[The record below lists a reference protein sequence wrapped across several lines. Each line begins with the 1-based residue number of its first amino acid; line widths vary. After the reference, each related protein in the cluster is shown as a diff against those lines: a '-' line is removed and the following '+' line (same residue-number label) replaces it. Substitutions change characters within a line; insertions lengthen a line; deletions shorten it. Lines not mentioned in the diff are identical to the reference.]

1 MAGITWLCWI
11 LGSVIAGLGVLW
23 LGSALFRDR
32 SRGRRRC
39 PKCWYDMTGVPALTC
54 PECGRESKH
63 ETRFFRTRRHRYQAA
78 FAFIVLFFGLVTTRV
93 PAVVDHGP
101 FDFVPTPILRLVLGF
116 FAEDAEAAYTARR
129 QPIFPK
135 LIWSPPT
142 RPGTPA
148 PPTTPTTW
156 RERIEADW
164 DRLLAASHARRLI
177 YAKIRE
183 RRGSTAAPFIT
194 STMGVIG
201 IVLSDVDDERR
212 IAIDAV
218 RSLATRSDIPIEMR
232 QIGIG
237 WLMALGFDTA
247 ATRGA
252 LRSVARSKSAPPYL
266 RLDAIDALQRQKAKP
281 TAYIGALRELL
292 VTPDP
297 HSIGLEGYA
306 RRAIMCAARLPT
318 EQAIAELLA
327 AVESERVFT
336 RRVASDGF
344 QQLGAAAHPA
354 VPPLVAAVNREAS
367 FVEMYAL
374 ESLVAIGGPAA
385 EALARLMRDGDP
397 KRRTFIAVTI
407 RRLNSRDPEMIELI
421 AMDLLD
427 SNVPFSRTLLSAT
440 TSHGTQA
447 VAALEAIPVAR
458 QLEPRKRFVILY
470 ARSNHWSDP
479 SAPVAALDDPDREV
493 RIAVFDELRRMKWAA
508 DTISGSIVDALA
520 RATDPRDQRDLIS
533 IVRQFEIKDGRVIP
547 LLRGRSGCEEAENL
561 GFNALYT
568 LDVMCIDREV
578 VVDEAI
584 RMLRD
589 PYEQGR
595 ILATRVLGRAGA
607 DAARALGA
615 LRAAVEDEA
624 LSLAQPAAEAI
635 ESINEAL
642 RDSGEQSPAHPDA
655 PGGP

>member
-135 LIWSPPT
+135 LMWSPPT

-183 RRGSTAAPFIT
+183 RRGPTAAPFIT

-306 RRAIMCAARLPT
+306 RRAIIYAARLPT
-318 EQAIAELLA
+318 EQAIAELLG
-327 AVESERVFT
+327 AVESERIFT
-336 RRVASDGF
+336 RRVASEGF
-344 QQLGAAAHPA
+344 RQLGAAGSPA
-354 VPPLVAAVNREAS
+354 IPLLVAAVNRAGS
-367 FVEMYAL
+367 IVETYAVD
-374 ESLVAIGGPAA
+374 SLAAIGGPAA

-397 KRRTFIAVTI
+397 RQRVYIAVTI
-407 RRLNSRDPEMIELI
+407 RRLNSRDPEVMELI
-421 AMDLLD
+421 AHDLFD
-427 SNVPFSRTLLSAT
+427 SNVPFSRILLGVAQSYGAR
-440 TSHGTQA
+440 A
-447 VAALEAIPVAR
+447 VPALEAIPVAP
-458 QLEPRKRFVILY
+458 QLEPRKRFVMLY
-470 ARSNHWSDP
+470 TSGKLWSNPAASI
-479 SAPVAALDDPDREV
+479 AALDDPDREM
-493 RIAVFDELRRMKWAA
+493 RRAVFDELRRMKWPA
-508 DTISGSIVDALA
+508 DTILVSIIDALV
-520 RATDPRDQRDLIS
+520 RATDPRDQRDLINL
-533 IVRQFEIKDGRVIP
+533 IRLFEIDDDRVTG
-547 LLRGRSGCEEAENL
+547 LLAGRSGGEGAENL
-561 GFNALYT
+561 GYNALFT
-568 LDVMCIDREV
+568 LEVMCDDGELVI
-578 VVDEAI
+578 DEAI
-584 RMLRD
+584 RLLRD
-589 PYEQGR
+589 PYVYCR
-595 ILATRVLGRAGA
+595 ILAARLLARAGA
-607 DAARALGA
+607 DAARALPA
-615 LRAAVEDEA
+615 LRSAIERDDPPLDE
-624 LSLAQPAAEAI
+624 PATEAI
-635 ESINEAL
+635 RAISEAL
-642 RDSGEQSPAHPDA
+642 RVQVPLGE
-655 PGGP
+655 